1 MKAKVELQNVGGIR
15 GRIAFELGR
24 GKVNEVVA
32 PNAMGKTSFVRGL
45 SAVLSAPF
53 RDEFI
58 INEAI
63 NLGIKGERGSKWEEI
78 VNIYE
83 DFAKISITLDGD
95 VKEYIVHKDGTV
107 KKAPFGDERFLL
119 AGLLTG
125 ECKTIRQ
132 LLTGDDKFDWI
143 VSKLSRANFYETF
156 YRDVK
161 EERETIESRKGEVER
176 KIQEI
181 AEKLKEKEELE
192 KQRDT
197 VSMSLEEIKK
207 RLDIE
212 KQKLL
217 EKRKKL
223 NVEINKLKEDV
234 EIRKGELRRKEKE
247 KEELE
252 RGIKKDKEIIKKLD
266 KEIAS
271 IDIDKIRREV
281 EKKRNEIDN
290 KINELKNQR
299 DEYRGSVN
307 LFQDVLLEMERGKKE
322 ESLCPV
328 CHKSKITIKEIKAAV
343 GEYEEKVRNI
353 NSQITKLNIE
363 KEKEN
368 QKIIEEER
376 KKAERERRASE
387 LVKSIKYKESNLK
400 RINAEIPQI
409 KADISK
415 KSENINKMTE
425 ELKILETKT
434 KDEDEALNN
443 EIKQLEQTLNDIS
456 EKIGNI
462 KGFVEEYK
470 KEKVGSVWVDPS
482 VAEKMYSKWLTF
494 LDVLMNYL
502 REMIHEHRER
512 ARTRFN
518 QQIKEL
524 MNILEFTEFDQ
535 VALTADDYR
544 LVVFRKGFVN
554 QPIRTLSMSEKYAIA
569 TLLQITLKETYL
581 PDIPFFVIDEVI
593 LSFDENRKRK
603 IFADLNEQAKQNNW
617 FVIVTRLSEDVNK
630 ILVKPLEIK

>member
-1 MKAKVELQNVGGIR
+1 MKAKVEIQNVGGIR
-15 GRIAFELGR
+15 GRIAFELER

-32 PNAMGKTSFVRGL
+32 PNATGKTSLVRGL

-83 DFAKISITLDGD
+83 DFAKISVTLDSD
-95 VKEYIVHKDGTV
+95 VKEYKVHKDGTV

-132 LLTGDDKFDWI
+132 LLTGNDKFDWI
-143 VSKLSRANFYETF
+143 VNKLSRANFYERF

-161 EERETIESRKGEVER
+161 EERKTIESRKGEVER

-181 AEKLKEKEELE
+181 AEKLKEKEQLE

-217 EKRKKL
+217 EKRKNL
-223 NVEINKLKEDV
+223 NIKINKLKEEI
-234 EIRKGELRRKEKE
+234 EIRKGELRRKMKE

-252 RGIKKDKEIIKKLD
+252 RGMKKDKETIKKLD

-271 IDIDKIRREV
+271 IAIDKIRRDV
-281 EKKRNEIDN
+281 EKKRNELDN

-299 DEYRGSVN
+299 DEYRGNVN
-307 LFQDVLLEMERGKKE
+307 LFQEVLLEMKRGKKE

-328 CHKSKITIKEIKAAV
+328 CHKSKITFKEVKATV
-343 GEYEEKVRNI
+343 SEYEEKVRII
-353 NSQITKLNIE
+353 NSQIKKLNIE

-368 QKIIEEER
+368 QKIVEEER
-376 KKAERERRASE
+376 KKAARERERTER
-387 LVKSIKYKESNLK
+387 LKSIKYKESRLK
-400 RINAEIPQI
+400 MINTEIPQI
-409 KADISK
+409 TMDISK
-415 KSENINKMTE
+415 KSENINKMIE
-425 ELKILETKT
+425 ELKVLETKT

-470 KEKVGSVWVDPS
+470 KEKVGSVWIDPS
-482 VAEKMYSKWLTF
+482 VAEKIYSKWLTF
-494 LDVLMNYL
+494 LDALMNYL

-524 MNILEFTEFDQ
+524 MDILEFTEFDQ

-603 IFADLNEQAKQNNW
+603 IFAYLNEQAKQNNW

>member
-1 MKAKVELQNVGGIR
+1 MKAKVELQNVGGIH
-15 GRIAFELGR
+15 GKIVFELER

-32 PNAMGKTSFVRGL
+32 PNAMGKTSIVRGL

-83 DFAKISITLDGD
+83 DFAKVSITLDGD
-95 VKEYIVHKDGTV
+95 IKEYIVNKDGTV

-156 YRDVK
+156 YREVK
-161 EERETIESRKGEVER
+161 KERETIESRKVDLER

-181 AEKLKEKEELE
+181 ASKLREKEELE
-192 KQRDT
+192 KQRDR

-207 RLDIE
+207 RLDVE

-217 EKRKKL
+217 EKRRNL
-223 NVEINKLKEDV
+223 NIKINKLKEDV

-252 RGIKKDKEIIKKLD
+252 REIKKIKESIKKLN

-271 IDIDKIRREV
+271 IAIDKIRRDV
-281 EKKRNEIDN
+281 EKKRAEIDA

-299 DEYRGSVN
+299 DEYKGSIN
-307 LFQDVLLEMERGKKE
+307 LFQDVLFVMERHKKE
-322 ESLCPV
+322 KALCPV
-328 CHKSKITIKEIKAAV
+328 CHKSTLTFEEVKSTV
-343 GEYEEKVRNI
+343 TEYEEKVRNI
-353 NSQITKLNIE
+353 NSRITKLNIE

-368 QKIIEEER
+368 QRIVDAER
-376 KKAERERRASE
+376 KKAEWERKVSE
-387 LVKSIKYKESNLK
+387 LTKSLKYKESALNK
-400 RINAEIPQI
+400 INVEIPQI
-409 KADISK
+409 KTEILK
-415 KSENINKMTE
+415 NTENINKMVD
-425 ELKILETKT
+425 ELEILETKT
-434 KDEDEALNN
+434 KDEDEALNK
-443 EIKQLEQTLNDIS
+443 EIKQLEQTLNEIS

-462 KGFVEEYK
+462 KGYVEEYK

-482 VAEKMYSKWLTF
+482 IAEKIYSKWLTF
-494 LDVLMNYL
+494 LDSVMNYL

-524 MNILEFTEFDQ
+524 MDILEFTEFDQ

-554 QPIRTLSMSEKYAIA
+554 QPIRTLSMSEKYTIA

-581 PDIPFFVIDEVI
+581 PDIPFFIIDEVI

-603 IFADLNEQAKQNNW
+603 ILTYLNEQAKQNNW
-617 FVIVTRLSEDVNK
+617 FIIVTRLSEDVNK
-630 ILVKPLEIK
+630 IIVKPLEIK

>member
-482 VAEKMYSKWLTF
+482 VAEKIYSKWLTF

-603 IFADLNEQAKQNNW
+603 IFAYLNEQAKQNNW

>member
-1 MKAKVELQNVGGIR
+1 MKAKVEIQNVGGIR
-15 GRIAFELGR
+15 GRIAFELER

-83 DFAKISITLDGD
+83 DFAKISVTLDSD

-217 EKRKKL
+217 EKRKNL
-223 NVEINKLKEDV
+223 NIKINKLKEDV

-252 RGIKKDKEIIKKLD
+252 KEIEEIKEEIKKLN
-266 KEIAS
+266 KEITS
-271 IDIDKIRREV
+271 IAIDKIRRDV
-281 EKKRNEIDN
+281 EKKRNEIDD
-290 KINELKNQR
+290 KINDLKDQR
-299 DEYRGSVN
+299 DRSEHYSG
-307 LFQDVLLEMERGKKE
+307 LFQETLLIMEREKKE
-322 ESLCPV
+322 ETLCPV
-328 CHKSKITIKEIKAAV
+328 CHKSKITLKEVKATV
-343 GEYEEKVRNI
+343 SEYEEKVRTI
-353 NSQITKLNIE
+353 NSQIKELNIE

-368 QKIIEEER
+368 QKIVEAER
-376 KKAERERRASE
+376 KKAELERKVSE

-482 VAEKMYSKWLTF
+482 VAEKIYSKWLTF
-494 LDVLMNYL
+494 LDALMNYL

-593 LSFDENRKRK
+593 LSFDDNRKRK
-603 IFADLNEQAKQNNW
+603 IFAYLNEQAKQNNW

-630 ILVKPLEIK
+630 ILVRPLEIK